1 VLEQQAKVMQAAVML
16 AVAEA
21 AEAALEAQ
29 AKTVILDL
37 DPQVVTVV
45 QEHQVQYQVVHNFMP
60 LVAVVETKT
69 EFITLSQEQMV
80 LVE

>member
-1 VLEQQAKVMQAAVML
+1 MPTVVV
-16 AVAEA
+16 V

-45 QEHQVQYQVVHNFMP
+45 QVLQVQLQVVHNFMP

-69 EFITLSQEQMV
+69 EFITLSQE
-80 LVE
+80 